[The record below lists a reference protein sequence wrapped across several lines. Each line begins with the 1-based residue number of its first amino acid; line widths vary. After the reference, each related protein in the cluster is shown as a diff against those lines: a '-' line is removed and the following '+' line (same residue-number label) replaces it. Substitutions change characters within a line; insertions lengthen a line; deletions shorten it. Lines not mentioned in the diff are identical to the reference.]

1 MSWTD
6 ERVEELEK
14 LWLEGLSASQIAR
27 IIGGVTRNAVIGKVH
42 RIGLAGRAQRSRSR
56 DFLGGMAKPTRDIRK
71 MTKARLAP
79 PQRPS
84 RTERVKPGIRD
95 ILRDLPS
102 EPPPPVDTM
111 PAQVSFNGLEAHH
124 CRAIVAEHLP
134 FDADRKI
141 YCGERKEPGKVYC
154 PCHVRRYEN
163 TIPATA
169 ATRAVVQGVY
179 RAPGKNFGVGHTA
192 RVNEFLTET
201 T

>member
-1 MSWTD
+1 MYVGWTD
-6 ERVEELEK
+6 ERKETAIK
-14 LWLEGLSASQIAR
+14 LWLDGLSASTIAQR
-27 IIGGVTRNAVIGKVH
+27 LGGTTRNAVIGVMH
-42 RIGLAGRAQRSRSR
+42 RAKLTRTKKTTGTRYVPIGKSRKPSKPYKPREVPRPKRETFSHR
-56 DFLGGMAKPTRDIRK
+56 D
-71 MTKARLAP
+71 
-79 PQRPS
+79 
-84 RTERVKPGIRD
+84 VV
-95 ILRDLPS
+95 RDLPT
-102 EPPPPVDTM
+102 EPLPAVDTM

-134 FDADRKI
+134 FDANRKI

-154 PCHVRRYEN
+154 ACHVRRYEN